1 MNFLIEY
8 IYYIFGLNDIE
19 IPIKKNNKRKYDDC
33 IDTSNI
39 ILEKRIR
46 KSPCRYSF

>member
-1 MNFLIEY
+1 MNSIIEY
-8 IYYIFGLNDIE
+8 IYYIFGLN
-19 IPIKKNNKRKYDDC
+19 KNETPTTNKRKYDDC

-46 KSPCRYSF
+46 KSPSRYS